1 MARSGTK
8 RFFIILGIVVVLGG
22 FWLTALVVGGFADA
36 ATSAAGGALEEEILE
51 EGDSAEK
58 IVMIN
63 IIGEIFSDP
72 EDSFGGATDTG
83 IVSQLEAANEDPD
96 VEGIILN
103 INTPGGGVLASDVI
117 YRKVLEINEEKPV
130 VALMGDVAASGG
142 YYISAAA
149 SEIVAHPYTITG
161 SIGVI
166 MMLPNVEEAAGKL
179 GIKTTIIK
187 SGSFKDAGSPLREL
201 TEPERAVFQTLIDE
215 AYTGFVDIVAK
226 GRDLT
231 LERTRELADG
241 RIYTGN
247 QAKANGLV
255 DELGDRD
262 TAFERAKDLAG
273 SSEASL
279 VVYRAVGGF
288 FDDLLPFA
296 KAPNVVEELGKELGV
311 NRGPGLSYLWL
322 P

>member
-1 MARSGTK
+1 MARSGRK

-22 FWLTALVVGGFADA
+22 FGLTALVVGGFAGA
-36 ATSAAGGALEEEILE
+36 ATSAVGGKLEEKILE
-51 EGDSAEK
+51 QGSSADK

-63 IIGEIFSDP
+63 ITGEIVSDP

-83 IVSQLEAANEDPD
+83 IVSQLKLAEEDPN

-117 YRKVLEINEEKPV
+117 YRKVRAINEEKPV

-149 SEIVAHPYTITG
+149 SKIVAHPYTITG

-166 MMLPNVEEAAGKL
+166 MMLPNVEAAAGKL
-179 GIKTTIIK
+179 GIKTTVLK

-215 AYTGFVDIVAK
+215 AYTGFVDVVAK

-231 LERTRELADG
+231 VERTRELADG

-262 TAFERAKDLAG
+262 TAFKRAKDLAG
-273 SSEASL
+273 SSDASL
-279 VVYRAVGGF
+279 VVYRTVGGL
-288 FDDLLPFA
+288 FDGLLPFA
-296 KAPNVVEELGKELGV
+296 QAPNVVEELGKELGV